1 MKIEIG
7 TIVRW
12 KTLQLSD
19 KDLGTL
25 FSKIK
30 AGHQVSNIRVTF
42 QTELK
47 EYFGMVTEQNETGEV
62 KVIDFIERRETWFPI
77 EILEDLNGE

>member
-1 MKIEIG
+1 MKIEVG

-12 KTLQLSD
+12 KSLQLSD
-19 KDLGTL
+19 KDLSIL

-30 AGHQVSNIRVTF
+30 AGHQISKIQVTF

-47 EYFGMVTEQNETGEV
+47 EYFGMVTEENEAGEV

-77 EILEDLNGE
+77 KMLEDLHGE

>member
-19 KDLGTL
+19 KDLGIL

-30 AGHQVSNIRVTF
+30 AGHQISKIQVTF
-42 QTELK
+42 QNVRCRIAIFDSNIIFTTHGA
-47 EYFGMVTEQNETGEV
+47 Y
-62 KVIDFIERRETWFPI
+62 
-77 EILEDLNGE
+77 